1 MQATIAAINK
11 KGAGASTFILVDML
25 GHPAVELTQAENA
38 ITIDSAPAKV
48 SGFDDI
54 IVLAVGILTGCASC
68 AILLFLVYFI
78 LKRRKRSRNF
88 LRNRSNDKKFEN
100 NYSVGDLNL
109 QGIIIFFYI
118 ILTKSFNYKLQYEK
132 KFNCIYITLNKFI
145 ICI

>member
-1 MQATIAAINK
+1 MKIILFISFKNFKKRIELIYCTNHLQATIAAINK
-11 KGAGASTFILVDML
+11 KGPGASTFILVDML

-38 ITIDSAPAKV
+38 ITIDAAPAKV

-109 QGIIIFFYI
+109 QGIIIFLHNI
-118 ILTKSFNYKLQYEK
+118 NNKL
-132 KFNCIYITLNKFI
+132 
-145 ICI
+145 

>member
-1 MQATIAAINK
+1 
-11 KGAGASTFILVDML
+11 ML

-38 ITIDSAPAKV
+38 ITIDAAPAKV